1 MYRFSSRFSALFGV
15 CILLSACAG
24 PNDLVNVDQDVVAQL
39 NDGYL
44 LTSFDTDIDSP
55 LVQSVPRIVNTD
67 LNRCLEFAPLSTEQ
81 LFRIGGIP
89 GLPYPNRQPRLVKM
103 SAGKYALGRVTVYA
117 GSSHHTTVLKPFY
130 IFDIKP
136 GTITYIGDIRLMR
149 GVSALKVEVLDDHFK
164 TIEEARKRYANV
176 FAKNRYEK
184 LLVEPFYSSCTKWP
198 YDQNH

>member
-1 MYRFSSRFSALFGV
+1 MYRSSSGFSALFAF
-15 CILLSACAG
+15 CLFLSACAG
-24 PNDLVNVDQDVVAQL
+24 PNDLVNVNQDVVTQP
-39 NDGYL
+39 NDGFL

-67 LNRCLEFAPLSTEQ
+67 VDRCLEFAPLSTEQ
-81 LFRIGGIP
+81 TFRIGGIP

-117 GSSHHTTVLKPFY
+117 GSTHHTTVLKPFY

-149 GVSALKVEVLDDHFK
+149 GENALKVEVLDDDFK
-164 TIEEARKRYANV
+164 TIEVAQKQFANI
-176 FAKNRYEK
+176 FSKNRYEK
-184 LLVEPFYSSCTKWP
+184 ILVKPFYAPCTKWP
-198 YDQNH
+198 YDRTQ